1 MIATQSGSPKRRPPS
16 RSDPIGIFLMP
27 DGRLPG
33 FAQRRL
39 DDLIAKK
46 RADGLARN
54 EQRELTEALNYIDA
68 KTIQMLEHALSLRH
82 SDGGRPKSAVGRRN
96 PAALRKGRN
105 RQDGRQ

>member
-1 MIATQSGSPKRRPPS
+1 MFATQSNRQKNRAG
-16 RSDPIGIFLMP
+16 DPIGIFLTP

-46 RADGLARN
+46 RTDGLTRS

-68 KTIQMLEHALSLRH
+68 KTIQMLEHALSLGPTG
-82 SDGGRPKSAVGRRN
+82 GGRSKPAAGRRN
-96 PAALRKGRN
+96 PAASRRARNLQNRRK
-105 RQDGRQ
+105 